1 MAIYLDNAATS
12 HPKPEEVYRAADRA
26 LRELGASPGRGS
38 YRAAIE
44 ASRLLFETRLAA
56 ARLFGISDAAR
67 IVFTASAT
75 EALNLA
81 LFGLLNP
88 GDRVVTTSM
97 EHNAVLRPL
106 ELLRRKGVEVV
117 KVSANRDGF
126 VEPIELKNACTQKT
140 RLLALSHC
148 SNVSGTRQAVEEIG
162 PWCRK
167 QGILLLVDG
176 AQSAGLFDI
185 DVETMAIDLLAVP
198 GHKGL
203 FGPPGTGLLYVRES
217 LQLRPLLVGGTGGDS
232 ALPLPPPQLPEGLE
246 SGTAN
251 TPGLAGLKAGIEFLL
266 TTGIDTVRN
275 HELNLVRILRE
286 QLPTIPGLVLHGA
299 AAIDYQGSALS
310 FTIAGQDP
318 AAIAFRLDRNYDIQ
332 TRAGLHCAPDAH
344 RSIGTFPQGTVRIS
358 PGWFNSQ
365 QHIEHLLCALS
376 GLAKGSHLLR

>member
-12 HPKPEEVYRAADRA
+12 HPKPEAVYRETDRT

-38 YRAAIE
+38 YRSAIE

-56 ARLFGISDAAR
+56 AKLFGSSDAAR

-88 GDRVVTTSM
+88 GDRVVTTTM

-106 ELLRRKGVEVV
+106 ELLRRRGVEVI
-117 KVSANRDGF
+117 KVPANADGF
-126 VEPIELKNACTQKT
+126 VEPAKLKTACSHRTK
-140 RLLALSHC
+140 LLALSHC
-148 SNVSGTRQAVEEIG
+148 SNVTGTRQSIEELG

-167 QGILLLVDG
+167 QGILLLIDA
-176 AQSAGLFDI
+176 AQSAGLFDL
-185 DVETMAIDLLAVP
+185 DVEAMSIDLLAVP

-203 FGPPGTGLLYVRES
+203 FGPPGTGLLYVRGD
-217 LQLRPLLVGGTGGDS
+217 LQIRPLVVGGTGGDS
-232 ALPLPPPQLPEGLE
+232 TSPLPPPQLPEGLE

-251 TPGLAGLKAGIEFLL
+251 TCGLAGLKAGIEFLL
-266 TTGIDTVRN
+266 ATGLDSIRR
-275 HELNLVRILRE
+275 HELTLVQALRQE
-286 QLPTIPGLVLHGA
+286 LPKVPGLLLHA
-299 AAIDYQGSALS
+299 AETMDRQGSALS
-310 FTIAGQDP
+310 FTIAGHDP
-318 AAIAFRLDRNYDIQ
+318 ATIAFLLDRDHDIQ

-358 PGWFNSQ
+358 PGWFNSE
-365 QHIEHLLCALS
+365 QHIERLLAAIIDLV
-376 GLAKGSHLLR
+376 GRP

>member
-1 MAIYLDNAATS
+1 MAIYFDNAATS
-12 HPKPEEVYRAADRA
+12 HPKPEGVYQAADRA

-44 ASRLLFETRLAA
+44 ASRLVFETRLAA
-56 ARLFGISDAAR
+56 ARLFGVTEAAR

-106 ELLRRKGVEVV
+106 ELLRRKGVDVV
-117 KVSANRDGF
+117 KVSANPDGF
-126 VEPIELKNACTQKT
+126 VEPTDLKNACTPRTK
-140 RLLALSHC
+140 LLVLSHC
-148 SNVSGTRQAVEEIG
+148 SNVTGTRQAIEELG

-167 QGILLLVDG
+167 QGVLLLVDG
-176 AQSAGLFDI
+176 AQSAGLFDL
-185 DVETMAIDLLAVP
+185 DVEVMAIDLLAVP

-203 FGPPGTGLLYVRES
+203 LGPPGTGLLYVRED
-217 LQLRPLLVGGTGGDS
+217 LQIRPLLVGGTGGDS
-232 ALPLPPPQLPEGLE
+232 TSVLPSPQLPEGLE

-251 TPGLAGLKAGIEFLL
+251 SSGLAGLKAGIEFLL
-266 TTGIDTVRN
+266 ATGIDTIRR
-275 HELNLVRILRE
+275 HELNLIRILRQE
-286 QLPTIPGLVLHGA
+286 LPQIRGLQLHSGNA
-299 AAIDYQGSALS
+299 MDRQGSAFS

-318 AAIAFRLDRNYDIQ
+318 STTAFLLDRDHDIQ

-344 RSIGTFPQGTVRIS
+344 RSIGTFPQGTVRLS
-358 PGWFNSQ
+358 PGWFNTEQ
-365 QHIEHLLCALS
+365 DIAALLIAMTDLV
-376 GLAKGSHLLR
+376 GRA

>member
-1 MAIYLDNAATS
+1 MTIYLDNAATS
-12 HPKPEEVYRAADRA
+12 HPKPEAIYRAADRT

-56 ARLFGISDAAR
+56 ARLFGVADAAR

-106 ELLRRKGVEVV
+106 ELLRRRGVEIV
-117 KVSANRDGF
+117 KVAAGTDGF
-126 VEPIELKNACTQKT
+126 VEPADLKAACAHRP
-140 RLLALSHC
+140 RLLVLSHC
-148 SNVSGTRQAVEEIG
+148 SNVTGTRQAIEELG

-167 QGILLLVDG
+167 QGILTLVDG
-176 AQSAGLFDI
+176 AQSAGLFDL
-185 DVETMAIDLLAVP
+185 DVEAMTIDLLAVP

-203 FGPPGTGLLYVRES
+203 FGPPGTGLLYVREE
-217 LQLRPLLVGGTGGDS
+217 LQIRPLLVGGTGGDS
-232 ALPLPPPQLPEGLE
+232 TSPLPAPQLPEGLE

-251 TPGLAGLKAGIEFLL
+251 SSGLAGLKAGIEFLL
-266 TTGIDTVRN
+266 ATGLDTIRR
-275 HELNLVRILRE
+275 HELNLVRRLRQE
-286 QLPTIPGLVLHGA
+286 LPQIPGLRLHGA
-299 AAIDYQGSALS
+299 GAMDRQGTALS
-310 FTIAGQDP
+310 FTIDGHDP
-318 AAIAFRLDRNYDIQ
+318 AAIAFLLDRDHAIH

-344 RSIGTFPQGTVRIS
+344 RTIGTFPQGTVRVS
-358 PGWFNSQ
+358 PGWFNNE
-365 QHIEHLLCALS
+365 QHIEHLLTAL
-376 GLAKGSHLLR
+376 GELTNSHRG

>member
-12 HPKPEEVYRAADRA
+12 HPKPEGVYRAADQT

-38 YRAAIE
+38 YQAAID

-56 ARLFGISDAAR
+56 ASLFGVTEAAR

-106 ELLRRKGVEVV
+106 ELLRRRGVKVV
-117 KVSANRDGF
+117 KVPANTDGF
-126 VEPIELKNACTQKT
+126 VAPTELKNACTHRT
-140 RLLALSHC
+140 RLLVLSHC

-167 QGILLLVDG
+167 QGILLLVDA
-176 AQSAGLFDI
+176 AQSAGLFNI
-185 DVETMAIDLLAVP
+185 DVEEMAIDLLAVP

-203 FGPPGTGLLYVRES
+203 FGPSGTGLLYVRED
-217 LQLRPLLVGGTGGDS
+217 LQIRPLLVGGTGTDS
-232 ALPLPPPQLPEGLE
+232 TSVLPPPQLPEGLE

-251 TPGLAGLKAGIEFLL
+251 APGLAGLKAGIEFLL
-266 TTGIDTVRN
+266 ATGIDTIRH
-275 HELNLVRILRE
+275 HELNLVRRLRQE
-286 QLPTIPGLVLHGA
+286 LPKIPGLRLHGGNA
-299 AAIDYQGSALS
+299 MDRQGSALS
-310 FTIAGQDP
+310 FTIAGHDP
-318 AAIAFRLDRNYDIQ
+318 AAIAFLLDRDHAIQ

-344 RSIGTFPQGTVRIS
+344 RSIGTFPRGTVRIS
-358 PGWFNSQ
+358 PGWFNNE
-365 QHIEHLLCALS
+365 QHIEKLMIALTVLV
-376 GLAKGSHLLR
+376 GRG

>member
-12 HPKPEEVYRAADRA
+12 HPKPEAVYLAADRT

-38 YRAAIE
+38 YRTAIE

-56 ARLFGISDAAR
+56 ARLLGVTDASR

-75 EALNLA
+75 ESLNLA

-106 ELLRRKGVEVV
+106 EVLRRRGVEVV
-117 KVSANRDGF
+117 KVPANTDGF
-126 VEPIELKNACTQKT
+126 VVPTELKNACTQRT
-140 RLLALSHC
+140 RLLVLSHC
-148 SNVSGTRQAVEEIG
+148 SNVSGTRQAIEEMG

-167 QGILLLVDG
+167 HGILLLVDA

-185 DVETMAIDLLAVP
+185 DVESMAIDLLAVP

-203 FGPPGTGLLYVRES
+203 FGPSGTGLLYVRED
-217 LQLRPLLVGGTGGDS
+217 LQIRPLLVGGTGNDS
-232 ALPLPPPQLPEGLE
+232 TSVLPPPQLPEGLE

-251 TPGLAGLKAGIEFLL
+251 APGLAGLKAGIEFLL
-266 TTGIDTVRN
+266 ATGIHTIRH
-275 HELNLVRILRE
+275 HELNLVQRLRKE
-286 QLPTIPGLVLHGA
+286 LPKIPGLRLHGGNA
-299 AAIDYQGSALS
+299 MDRQGGALS
-310 FTIAGQDP
+310 FTIAGHDP
-318 AAIAFRLDRNYDIQ
+318 AAISFLLDRDYAIQ

-358 PGWFNSQ
+358 PGWFSTEQ
-365 QHIEHLLCALS
+365 DISTLLAALAD
-376 GLAKGSHLLR
+376 LVKG